1 MIKKMLTSANRC
13 RCSSKLVSSG
23 QARVERIKE
32 HYNGHCHMTNS
43 PPPSYVHNIHSVG
56 VDFSVAQHTL
66 LGSRPA
72 QERPVRLVLQQ
83 LSGLLP
89 A

>member
-1 MIKKMLTSANRC
+1 
-13 RCSSKLVSSG
+13 
-23 QARVERIKE
+23 
-32 HYNGHCHMTNS
+32 MTNS

-89 A
+89 AWERRSLQISNKKYYISQHHGILGCKINEYRLFFA